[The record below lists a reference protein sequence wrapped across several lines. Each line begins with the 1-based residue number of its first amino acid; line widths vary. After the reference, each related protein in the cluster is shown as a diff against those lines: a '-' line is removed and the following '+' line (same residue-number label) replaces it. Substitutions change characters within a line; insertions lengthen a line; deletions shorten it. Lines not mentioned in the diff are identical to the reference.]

1 MTKSKGIGRGGVR
14 KGSGRRPDVAKVDWE
29 ALGRAYFSGK
39 DTIEDICASFGVGYG
54 DLLAYAAGHHWLL
67 RPSPHRHPE
76 DPGDLG
82 SALALEMYSVDVN
95 SRGPR
100 FVAAMVM
107 LGAREVDIAAPLNI
121 PVEQL
126 RAQFAKELRGL

>member
-1 MTKSKGIGRGGVR
+1 MTKSKGIGRGGIR
-14 KGSGRRPDVAKVDWE
+14 KGSGRRPAAAKVDWE

-39 DTIEDICASFGVGYG
+39 DTVEDICASFGVGYG
-54 DLLAYAAGHHWLL
+54 DLLSYAVNNHWVH
-67 RPSPHRHPE
+67 PSSKRHPE

-95 SRGPR
+95 NRGPR

-107 LGAREVDIAAPLNI
+107 LGAREVDIAEPLNI